1 MARRHLAEAAR
12 RHPRSAA
19 VALAVGRLESMVG
32 NITAARDALRRTL
45 DIEPGNATALA
56 GLAWMALASGDALD
70 AAAWISE
77 LGRIDGPR
85 AKLQALRLHLVRGD
99 IAAAKR
105 SEELL
110 LAGAADSVSTMYS
123 IAEAYLAAGQA
134 RTAETWMRKA
144 VDARPDVPEYWLL
157 LSRAQVLIADR
168 TGARRSVQR
177 ALEIRPAWLPASR
190 HSMALYLADE
200 NLAGALAVL
209 DELRAVG
216 VAERTLQ
223 VMRGDLLL
231 ASGRYKDAAAAYAAM
246 RSTGRDTRE
255 FMLRWVSAR
264 RSAGIADPL
273 RPLVEYLAREPLD
286 SQLRIALAEQLS
298 QLGQP
303 TAAIREYRRVLAH
316 DADNVVALN
325 NLAWLLAETGSGTL
339 DEAVALAE
347 RALALAPSAPAVLDT
362 AGWLLHRAG
371 RAAEALP
378 LLERAVD
385 RRPHDR
391 GMRQRLDQV
400 RAALRDT
407 TG

>member
-1 MARRHLAEAAR
+1 
-12 RHPRSAA
+12 
-19 VALAVGRLESMVG
+19 
-32 NITAARDALRRTL
+32 
-45 DIEPGNATALA
+45 
-56 GLAWMALASGDALD
+56 
-70 AAAWISE
+70 
-77 LGRIDGPR
+77 
-85 AKLQALRLHLVRGD
+85 
-99 IAAAKR
+99 
-105 SEELL
+105 
-110 LAGAADSVSTMYS
+110 
-123 IAEAYLAAGQA
+123 
-134 RTAETWMRKA
+134 
-144 VDARPDVPEYWLL
+144 
-157 LSRAQVLIADR
+157 
-168 TGARRSVQR
+168 
-177 ALEIRPAWLPASR
+177 
-190 HSMALYLADE
+190 MALYLADE

-339 DEAVALAE
+339 DEAVA
-347 RALALAPSAPAVLDT
+347 
-362 AGWLLHRAG
+362 
-371 RAAEALP
+371 
-378 LLERAVD
+378 
-385 RRPHDR
+385 RRRFSIPPV
-391 GMRQRLDQV
+391 GCCTV
-400 RAALRDT
+400 RAARPRPCRCWSEPSIGVPTIGVCVSGLTRSGPRCAT
-407 TG
+407 QPANGGARH